1 MNHKIFKVFYDLFCM
16 YSMNQG
22 IYFHA
27 KPGSV
32 EQKAMGID
40 KKEIGFLMA
49 TFAGKKATSRYST
62 DVMQWKQA
70 CECARQTA
78 LRQQIAFKW
87 SNMVLFMVVY

>member
-1 MNHKIFKVFYDLFCM
+1 M

-62 DVMQWKQA
+62 DVMQ
-70 CECARQTA
+70 
-78 LRQQIAFKW
+78 
-87 SNMVLFMVVY
+87 